1 MATTNNTNNDP
12 TILVTVAR
20 KGDGVDIEG
29 TVANARAEA
38 TAYAAIDKEATKA
51 VIEVT
56 NKILTNPKH
65 AKMTSITPGV
75 LAKMALGLM
84 GEVPTDKLCA
94 EAEVRVKSYMQAQPT
109 KFLFIERGRNAGFH
123 FVERLSATAEGK
135 EQLVKLTKEKAA
147 SDAKRAAEVAAAAAA
162 AATPQAD
169 AAQ

>member
-1 MATTNNTNNDP
+1 MSTTNSNDP

-20 KGDGVDIEG
+20 NATGVDIEG

-38 TAYAAIDKEATKA
+38 TAYAEMDKEATKA

-65 AKMTSITPGV
+65 SKMTSITPGV
-75 LAKMALGLM
+75 LAKMALGLL

-94 EAEVRVKSYMQAQPT
+94 EAEVRVKSYMVGQPT

-123 FVERLSATAEGK
+123 FVERLSASAEGK
-135 EQLVKLTKEKAA
+135 ETLAKLVKEKAT
-147 SDAKRAAEVAAAAAA
+147 SDAKRAADLAAAQQSAAAAE
-162 AATPQAD
+162 
-169 AAQ
+169 